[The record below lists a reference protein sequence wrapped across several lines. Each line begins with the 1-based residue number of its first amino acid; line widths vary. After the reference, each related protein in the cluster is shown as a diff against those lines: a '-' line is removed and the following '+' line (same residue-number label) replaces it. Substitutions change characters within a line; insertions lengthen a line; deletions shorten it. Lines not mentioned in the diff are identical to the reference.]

1 MLRRLL
7 IANRGEIVCRIVRT
21 ARRLGVT
28 TLAVYSDADRN
39 ARHVR
44 MADEA
49 YHLGA
54 SPAADSYLNIA
65 KIVSLAKR
73 VGADA
78 VHPGYGFLSENA
90 AFAQACVD
98 AGLIFVGPPASA
110 IRAMGSKSASKAAM
124 AAVGVPV
131 APGYHGDDQSQPR
144 LIAEA
149 QRVGFPLIIKASA
162 GGGGKGM
169 QVVNGSDEVA
179 AAIESAQRL
188 ARTAFGDDRLLME
201 RYFPRARHVEVQ
213 VFADSHGGT
222 VSLFDRDCSVQ
233 RRHQKII
240 EEAPAPG
247 LRAEVREAMS
257 QAAIQSARAVGYVGA
272 GTVEFLVD
280 EAQQFYFMEM
290 NTRLQVEHPVT
301 ELITGIDLVEWQL
314 RIAQG
319 ERLPKGQNEIRSH
332 GAAVEARLYAEDPAH
347 GYLPSVGRIGH
358 LHWPDSTPDLRL
370 DMGVDAGD
378 EVSTFY
384 DPMLGKLI
392 AWGESR
398 GAAIDKLHQ
407 ALCDI
412 EIVGVITNRALLAS
426 VLADEA
432 FRAGGV
438 ATDFLGARHSL
449 LRFGEPAADEADAAL
464 AGLWYATARTEGDAL
479 WADTRGW
486 RVAAPASSAWK
497 FGDRTVIIES
507 SDANHYLARVSGTAR
522 ASGNNSAGTA
532 ASVSGAARV
541 EAATRVGAV
550 RPSGATP
557 EASGEYSLRVLARGN
572 DSLQVEFAGQI
583 QHVHLVE
590 AGQELHVF
598 RGGRQVLLRLARTE
612 DALRVTAGVEEGSLL
627 TPLPGTV
634 VAMHVAS
641 GQQVARGAPLV
652 TVEAMKMEHTLTAPY
667 DGTVTR
673 VAFGL
678 SERVAAGAVLVELA
692 PLDA

>member
-7 IANRGEIVCRIVRT
+7 IANRGEIVCRIART
-21 ARRLGVT
+21 AQRLGIT
-28 TLAVYSDADRN
+28 TIAVYSDADRH

-44 MADEA
+44 VADEA

-54 SPAADSYLNIA
+54 SPAAESYLDIA
-65 KIVSLAKR
+65 KILNLAKR

-90 AFAQACVD
+90 AFAQACTD

-131 APGYHGDDQSQPR
+131 APGYHGDDQSQQR

-149 QRVGFPLIIKASA
+149 ERVGYPLIIKASA

-169 QVVNGSDEVA
+169 QVVNASAEVA

-247 LRAEVREAMS
+247 LRAEVRAAMS
-257 QAAIQSARAVGYVGA
+257 QAAIQAARAVGYVGA

-280 EAQQFYFMEM
+280 EAQHFYFMEM

-301 ELITGIDLVEWQL
+301 EFITGIDLVEWQL
-314 RIAQG
+314 LIAQG
-319 ERLPKGQNEIRSH
+319 ARLPKEQSEILSH
-332 GAAVEARLYAEDPAH
+332 GASVEARLYAEDPAH
-347 GYLPSVGRIGH
+347 GYLPSVGRISH
-358 LHWPDSTPDLRL
+358 LHWPESAPGLRL
-370 DMGVDAGD
+370 DMGVDDGD
-378 EVSTFY
+378 EVSPFY
-384 DPMLGKLI
+384 DPMLGKVI
-392 AWGESR
+392 AWAETR
-398 GAAIDKLHQ
+398 GAAIDKLHK
-407 ALCDI
+407 ALGDI
-412 EIVGVITNRALLAS
+412 EIVGVITNRALLSS
-426 VLADEA
+426 VLADEN
-432 FRAGGV
+432 FRVGGV
-438 ATDFLGARHSL
+438 ATDFLGARHAL
-449 LRFGEPAADEADAAL
+449 LSFGEPGAGALDAAL
-464 AGLWYATARTEGDAL
+464 AGLWYATDQTDGDAL

-486 RVAAPASSAWK
+486 RLAAPARSTWV
-497 FGDRTVIIES
+497 FGDRAVVIEAT
-507 SDANHYLARVSGTAR
+507 DTDTYLARLMHASSARGTAP
-522 ASGNNSAGTA
+522 ATSATPATTA
-532 ASVSGAARV
+532 APA
-541 EAATRVGAV
+541 EF
-550 RPSGATP
+550 
-557 EASGEYSLRVLARGN
+557 SLRVVARSGGC
-572 DSLQVEFAGQI
+572 LQVELAGRI
-583 QHVHLVE
+583 QQVHLVE
-590 AGQELHVF
+590 VDQELHVF
-598 RGGRQVLLRLARTE
+598 RGGRQVSLRLARTE
-612 DALRVTAGVEEGSLL
+612 DALQVTAGAEEGSLL

-634 VAMHVAS
+634 VAVHVTA

-678 SERVAAGAVLVELA
+678 TERVAAGSVLVELA
-692 PLDA
+692 PLET

>member
-7 IANRGEIVCRIVRT
+7 IANRGEIVCRIART
-21 ARRLGVT
+21 AQRLGIT

-44 MADEA
+44 RADEA

-54 SPAADSYLNIA
+54 SPAAESYLDMA
-65 KIVSLAKR
+65 KILSLAKR

-131 APGYHGDDQSQPR
+131 APGYHGDDQSQQR

-162 GGGGKGM
+162 DGGGKGM
-169 QVVNGSDEVA
+169 QVVNGSAEVA

-213 VFADSHGGT
+213 VFADSHGGI

-240 EEAPAPG
+240 EEAPAPD
-247 LRAEVREAMS
+247 LRAEVRAAMA

-280 EAQQFYFMEM
+280 EAQHFYFMEM

-301 ELITGIDLVEWQL
+301 EFITGIDLVEWQL
-314 RIAQG
+314 HIAQG
-319 ERLPKGQNEIRSH
+319 ARLPKEQNEILAH
-332 GAAVEARLYAEDPAH
+332 GASVEARLYAEDPAR
-347 GYLPSVGRIGH
+347 GYLPSVGRISH
-358 LHWPDSTPDLRL
+358 LHWPDSAPGLRL
-370 DMGVDAGD
+370 DIGVDAGD

-384 DPMLGKLI
+384 DPMLGKLV

-398 GAAIDKLHQ
+398 GAAIDKLHK
-407 ALCDI
+407 ALADI
-412 EIVGVITNRALLAS
+412 EIVGVTTNRALLTS
-426 VLADEA
+426 VLADEV
-432 FRAGGV
+432 FRSGGV
-438 ATDFLGARHSL
+438 ATDFLGARHAL
-449 LRFGEPAADEADAAL
+449 LAFGEPAADEVDAVL
-464 AGLWYATARTEGDAL
+464 AGLWYATRQTEGDAL

-486 RVAAPASSAWK
+486 RLGASPRSTWV
-497 FGDRTVIIES
+497 FGDRSVVIEAS
-507 SDANHYLARVSGTAR
+507 GTDTYLARATDTSR
-522 ASGNNSAGTA
+522 
-532 ASVSGAARV
+532 VSGATHTGPA
-541 EAATRVGAV
+541 
-550 RPSGATP
+550 
-557 EASGEYSLRVLARGN
+557 EYSLRVLARGH
-572 DSLQVEFAGQI
+572 DSLQVELGGQI
-583 QHVHLVE
+583 QQVHLVE
-590 AGQELHVF
+590 TDQDLHLF
-598 RGGRQVLLRLARTE
+598 RGGRQVVLRLARTE
-612 DALRVTAGVEEGSLL
+612 DALQVTASAEEGSLL

-634 VAMHVAS
+634 VAVHVTAA
-641 GQQVARGAPLV
+641 QQVRRGAPLV

-678 SERVAAGAVLVELA
+678 TERVAAGAILVELA
-692 PLDA
+692 PLDP

>member
-7 IANRGEIVCRIVRT
+7 VANRGEIVCRIART
-21 ARRLGVT
+21 AQRLGIA
-28 TLAVYSDADRN
+28 TLAVYSEADRN

-44 MADEA
+44 VADEA
-49 YHLGA
+49 YLLGA
-54 SPAADSYLNIA
+54 APAAESYLDIA
-65 KIVSLAKR
+65 KILALAQR

-98 AGLIFVGPPASA
+98 AGLIFIGPPASA

-124 AAVGVPV
+124 AAAGVPV
-131 APGYHGDDQSQPR
+131 APGYHGDDQSQQR

-149 QRVGFPLIIKASA
+149 ERVGFPLIIKASA

-169 QVVNGSDEVA
+169 QVVNRGAQVA

-188 ARTAFGDDRLLME
+188 ARTAFGDDRLLLE
-201 RYFPRARHVEVQ
+201 RYFPQARHVEVQ
-213 VFADSHGGT
+213 VFADSHGDT

-247 LRAEVREAMS
+247 LRDEVRAAMA
-257 QAAIQSARAVGYVGA
+257 QAAIRSARAVAYVGA

-280 EAQQFYFMEM
+280 EAQHFYFMEM

-301 ELITGIDLVEWQL
+301 EFITGIDLVEWQL

-319 ERLPKGQNEIRSH
+319 ERLPKEQKDILQH

-347 GYLPSVGRIGH
+347 GYLPSVGRIAH
-358 LHWPDSTPDLRL
+358 LHWPDAAPGLRL
-370 DMGVDAGD
+370 DIGVDAGD

-398 GAAIDKLHQ
+398 GAAIDKLHK

-412 EIVGVITNRALLAS
+412 EIVGVTTNRALLTS
-426 VLADEA
+426 VLADEE
-432 FRAGGV
+432 FRRGGI
-438 ATDFLGARHSL
+438 ATDFLGVRGAQL
-449 LRFGEPAADEADAAL
+449 CFGDPQADDVDAVLAAV
-464 AGLWYATARTEGDAL
+464 WCATRQTEGDAL

-486 RVAAPASSAWK
+486 RLAAPPRSEWTFA
-497 FGDRTVIIES
+497 DRTVSIEAAG
-507 SDANHYLARVSGTAR
+507 ANNYVARVGRPAPVDAR
-522 ASGNNSAGTA
+522 APVAVPPP
-532 ASVSGAARV
+532 VSLPPLVVAPA
-541 EAATRVGAV
+541 
-550 RPSGATP
+550 PSG
-557 EASGEYSLRVLARGN
+557 GREYALRVVDRGEQ
-572 DSLQVEFAGQI
+572 SLHVELAGQLL
-583 QHVHLVE
+583 HVRLIE
-590 AGQELHVF
+590 IDQELYLF
-598 RGGRQVLLRLARTE
+598 RAGRQVPLRLARTE
-612 DALRVTAGVEEGSLL
+612 DALQVTAGAEEGSLL

-634 VAMHVAS
+634 VAVHVKI
-641 GQQVARGAPLV
+641 GQQVARGTPLV

-678 SERVAAGAVLVELA
+678 TERVAAGAVLVELA
-692 PLDA
+692 ALGL

>member
-7 IANRGEIVCRIVRT
+7 IANRGEIVCRIART
-21 ARRLGVT
+21 AQRLGIT
-28 TLAVYSDADRN
+28 TIAVYSDADRN

-44 MADEA
+44 MSDEA
-49 YHLGA
+49 YYLGA
-54 SPAADSYLNIA
+54 SPAAESYLNIA
-65 KIVSLAKR
+65 KILGLAKR

-90 AFAQACVD
+90 AFAAACVD

-131 APGYHGDDQSQPR
+131 APGYHGDDQSQQR

-149 QRVGFPLIIKASA
+149 ERVGFPLIIKASA

-169 QVVNGSDEVA
+169 QVVNGSAEVA

-213 VFADSHGGT
+213 VFADSHGGI

-247 LRAEVREAMS
+247 LRTEVRAAMA
-257 QAAIQSARAVGYVGA
+257 QAAIQSAGAVGYVGA

-280 EAQQFYFMEM
+280 EAQHFYFMEM

-301 ELITGIDLVEWQL
+301 EFITGIDLVEWQL
-314 RIAQG
+314 NIAQG
-319 ERLPKGQNEIRSH
+319 ARLPKEQNEILSR
-332 GAAVEARLYAEDPAH
+332 GASVEARLYAEDPAH
-347 GYLPSVGRIGH
+347 GYLPSVGRISH
-358 LHWPDSTPDLRL
+358 LHWPDSAPGLRL
-370 DMGVDAGD
+370 DIGVDAGD

-384 DPMLGKLI
+384 DPMLGKLVT
-392 AWGESR
+392 WGESR
-398 GAAIDKLHQ
+398 GAAIDKLHK
-407 ALCDI
+407 ALADI
-412 EIVGVITNRALLAS
+412 EIVGVTTNRALLSS
-426 VLADEA
+426 VLADEV
-432 FRAGGV
+432 FRGGGV
-438 ATDFLGARHSL
+438 ATDFLGSRHAML
-449 LRFGEPAADEADAAL
+449 DFGEPAADEVDAAL
-464 AGLWYATARTEGDAL
+464 AGLWYATRQTGGDAL
-479 WADTRGW
+479 WGDTRGW
-486 RVAAPASSAWK
+486 RLGAASRSTWV
-497 FGDRTVIIES
+497 FGDRTVVIES
-507 SDANHYLARVSGTAR
+507 SGTNTYLARVNDTSRVNGATHASGTA
-522 ASGNNSAGTA
+522 GP
-532 ASVSGAARV
+532 SGAAH
-541 EAATRVGAV
+541 AGATAQASGAISVGA
-550 RPSGATP
+550 A
-557 EASGEYSLRVLARGN
+557 EYTLRVLARG
-572 DSLQVEFAGQI
+572 DQSLQVEFAGQT
-583 QHVHLVE
+583 QQVHLVE
-590 AGQELHVF
+590 TDQDLHLF
-598 RGGRQVLLRLARTE
+598 RGGRQMLLRPVRTE
-612 DALRVTAGVEEGSLL
+612 DALQVTAGVEEGSLL

-634 VAMHVAS
+634 VAVHVTV
-641 GQQVARGAPLV
+641 GQQVSRGAPLV

-678 SERVAAGAVLVELA
+678 AERVAAGAILVELA
-692 PLDA
+692 PFGTQTA